1 MVIMH
6 SLCHG
11 ILFTIV
17 VWHDVLQWERM
28 QAKGTDKEWGV
39 KVVKRRKEDE
49 HSNIGFAQIYWIPRW
64 HELALS
70 ESTQCLA
77 GDIVTRSDG
86 Y

>member
-1 MVIMH
+1 MVIIH

-17 VWHDVLQWERM
+17 VWNDVLQWERM
-28 QAKGTDKEWGV
+28 QAKSTDKEWGV

-49 HSNIGFAQIYWIPRW
+49 QSNIGFAQIYWIPRW
-64 HELALS
+64 HKLALS